1 MIKLFISLFVLQRG
15 TLKARFLLKA
25 TVLRLRGGKRPCNL
39 WRLLSLILKIPSSRN
54 FWDYVTHLQVFL
66 GGEGLA
72 ILISISTNHSYRKTG
87 GEEREK
93 KRKNES
99 DKGEFLSFSPQF
111 SFPFPTF
118 FCLDYAL
125 LMNLYW
131 AAISRP
137 VSRGWQLNGGTY
149 YCVLLSYSTF
159 LCSDCIN

>member
-25 TVLRLRGGKRPCNL
+25 TVLRLRGGKKPCNL
-39 WRLLSLILKIPSSRN
+39 SIITQFLRLCDTLTSFFR
-54 FWDYVTHLQVFL
+54 
-66 GGEGLA
+66 GEGLA

-93 KRKNES
+93 KRKHES
-99 DKGEFLSFSPQF
+99 DKEEFLSFSPQF

-118 FCLDYAL
+118 FCLDYAI
-125 LMNLYW
+125 LMNLCW

-137 VSRGWQLNGGTY
+137 VSRGWQVNGGTY

-159 LCSDCIN
+159 LCSDCINQRKII